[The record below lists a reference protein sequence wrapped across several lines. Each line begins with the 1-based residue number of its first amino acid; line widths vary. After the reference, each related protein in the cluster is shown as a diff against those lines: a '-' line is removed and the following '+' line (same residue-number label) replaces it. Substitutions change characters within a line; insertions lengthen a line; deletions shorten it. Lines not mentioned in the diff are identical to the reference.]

1 MKFGG
6 TMFRKLSALTAIFF
20 LFFLVNYAHSTKIKS
35 SWKDP
40 NVTPASF
47 QLKKIFVTAII
58 KQELIRKVAE
68 DKMVQIIKAGGNAD
82 AVASYTIFGTSSEIT
97 DKDKAKASVAE
108 MGFDGAIVLSYAG
121 SKDEFKYTEKDEY
134 STFFPYNGFWDY
146 YGYGWGA
153 VYNATSNAG
162 DIKVLIETKLFSLKE
177 DKLLWSGIT
186 ETKNPENPAKVVG
199 EIAEETTKYLQ
210 KEGLLPKKK

>member
-1 MKFGG
+1 
-6 TMFRKLSALTAIFF
+6 MFRKLLGLTIILLLIITPNF
-20 LFFLVNYAHSTKIKS
+20 AHSTKLKS
-35 SWKDP
+35 TWKDP
-40 NVTPASF
+40 KVTPESF

-58 KQELIRKVAE
+58 KQELVRKVAE
-68 DKMVQIIKAGGNAD
+68 DKMVQVIKAGGNAD
-82 AVASYTIFGTSSEIT
+82 AVASYTIFGTDSEIS
-97 DKDKAKASVAE
+97 DKEKAKATVAD
-108 MGFDGAIVLSYAG
+108 MGFDGAIVMSYAG

-162 DIKVLIETKLFSLKE
+162 DIRVLLETKLFSLKE

-186 ETKNPENPAKVVG
+186 ETKNPKNPAKVVG
-199 EIAEETTKYLQ
+199 EIADETTKYLQ
-210 KEGLLPKKK
+210 KQGLLPKRK

>member
-1 MKFGG
+1 
-6 TMFRKLSALTAIFF
+6 MFRRKLSALTAIVF
-20 LFFLVNYAHSTKIKS
+20 LLFLSNYALSTKIKS

-58 KQELIRKVAE
+58 KQELVRKVAE

-82 AVASYTIFGTSSEIT
+82 AVASYTIFGINSEIT
-97 DKDKAKASVAE
+97 DKDKAKASIAD
-108 MGFDGAIVLSYAG
+108 MGFDGAIVMSYAG

-162 DIKVLIETKLFSLKE
+162 DIRVLIETKLFSLKE
-177 DKLLWSGIT
+177 DKLLWSGIS
-186 ETKNPENPAKVVG
+186 ETKNPKNPAKVVG
-199 EIAEETTKYLQ
+199 EIADETTKYLQ
-210 KEGLLPKKK
+210 KQGLLPKKK